1 MFSGYKDKYLRAPGT
16 NRRDPVAEHVTLSCW
31 SWCRSPVSRGRTRR
45 RSGTCW
51 QLYFAANARG
61 LVCYPCT
68 VSHAKSAKICPGTC
82 NAPSRLRALRVR
94 LYCPRTENSRR
105 SARRTRRLVLGTCN
119 APPRPTR
126 EARTPSVLKTPAL
139 PRRLRAGCVDSTCP
153 KAAGGFAVLFTP
165 GHRHPHL
172 VPPLRG
178 RTAAGSRQT
187 PGSCRR

>member
-1 MFSGYKDKYLRAPGT
+1 MLPYRAGPGVD
-16 NRRDPVAEHVTLSCW
+16 RRSHAGGREDEAVHAGNFTSRPTREALFVTLVQYLTQKC
-31 SWCRSPVSRGRTRR
+31 
-45 RSGTCW
+45 
-51 QLYFAANARG
+51 
-61 LVCYPCT
+61 
-68 VSHAKSAKICPGTC
+68 AKICPGTC
-82 NAPSRLRALRVR
+82 HAPSRLRALRVR

>member
-1 MFSGYKDKYLRAPGT
+1 M
-16 NRRDPVAEHVTLSCW
+16 EHFTLSCW

-139 PRRLRAGCVDSTCP
+139 LRRLRAGCVDSTCP

-165 GHRHPHL
+165 RAQT
-172 VPPLRG
+172 PPPGATSPGEKRC
-178 RTAAGSRQT
+178 RIRQT
-187 PGSCRR
+187 RGSCRR

>member
-1 MFSGYKDKYLRAPGT
+1 M
-16 NRRDPVAEHVTLSCW
+16 VVEHFTLSCGPR
-31 SWCRSPVSRGRTRR
+31 CRSPPRAKARSSVAGRYRPFASSRPLREALLLFPSTNSRE
-45 RSGTCW
+45 
-51 QLYFAANARG
+51 A
-61 LVCYPCT
+61 
-68 VSHAKSAKICPGTC
+68 AKSAKICPGTC